1 MQSWKKELRKRLL
14 RFLWNFINIV
24 ITKYFIRV
32 CNYFLFNFNYF
43 WNFIIVCVCV
53 YVCVCIIYKNSINES
68 VTQETFHKAK
78 VLSFELSGLQRDD
91 YKIKK
96 KARKLFLFVNLVK
109 PSWFALRVTPTHF
122 IMILRSRVS
131 SFLSTMKKK
140 GEREGEI
147 PHLAA
152 NRHKTASLQNESLV
166 FTTHLRERYK
176 RFIFEVIKRGLKVS
190 L

>member
-1 MQSWKKELRKRLL
+1 MSRKKL
-14 RFLWNFINIV
+14 F
-24 ITKYFIRV
+24 TKPKYCRSSSLASNV
-32 CNYFLFNFNYF
+32 T
-43 WNFIIVCVCV
+43 II
-53 YVCVCIIYKNSINES
+53 K
-68 VTQETFHKAK
+68 
-78 VLSFELSGLQRDD
+78 L
-91 YKIKK
+91 K

-131 SFLSTMKKK
+131 SFLSTVKKK
-140 GEREGEI
+140 GERGGEI

>member
-1 MQSWKKELRKRLL
+1 MC
-14 RFLWNFINIV
+14 V
-24 ITKYFIRV
+24 ITFYLILITFEILSL
-32 CNYFLFNFNYF
+32 C
-43 WNFIIVCVCV
+43 VCVCM
-53 YVCVCIIYKNSINES
+53 YVCVFVCIIYKNSINES

-131 SFLSTMKKK
+131 SFLSTVKKK
-140 GEREGEI
+140 GERGGEI